1 MRRWMLLGVVV
12 ATSLACG
19 GMMEGMDMPAVDGG
33 GGGAEAAPK
42 SGGGGGAKG
51 DNVTACKAY
60 VEKMNSCLPDAAKQ
74 DASQT
79 CPDALNMMPCD
90 APAKYYQCM
99 ADAIKC
105 GEYGPDLTGIQA
117 CGTMGTCM

>member
-19 GMMEGMDMPAVDGG
+19 GMMEGMDMPAVDGAG
-33 GGGAEAAPK
+33 GGGGEAAAPK
-42 SGGGGGAKG
+42 SGGGKG
-51 DNVTACKAY
+51 DNVAACMAY
-60 VEKMNSCLPDAAKQ
+60 VEKMNSCLPDGAKQ

-90 APAKYYQCM
+90 AAAKYYNCM

-105 GEYGPDLTGIQA
+105 GEYGPDMSGIEK
-117 CGTMGTCM
+117 CGTMGSCM